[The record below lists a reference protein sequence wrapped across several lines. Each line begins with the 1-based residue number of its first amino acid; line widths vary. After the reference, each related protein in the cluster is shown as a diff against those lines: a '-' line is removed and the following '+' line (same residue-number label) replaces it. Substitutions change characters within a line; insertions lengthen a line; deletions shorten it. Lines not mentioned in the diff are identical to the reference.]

1 MARGRKTG
9 GRKRGTPN
17 RRTIAQQEIAASGLS
32 PLEFLCAVYRDPKQ
46 SMTRRIEA
54 ARCAAPYI
62 HPRISTTEFVPPPK
76 LPDEINRI
84 RISFVDPDGNRVP
97 FRPPPELKNN
107 QTFNSPSE
115 AAG

>member
-9 GRKRGTPN
+9 GRKKGTPN
-17 RRTIAQQEIAASGLS
+17 RRTIAQQEIAASGMS

-54 ARCAAPYI
+54 AKCALPYTQA
-62 HPRISTTEFVPPPK
+62 RISTTEAPPPK
-76 LPDEINRI
+76 PDEVINRI
-84 RISFVDPDGNRVP
+84 RISFVAPDGTRVP
-97 FRPPPELKNN
+97 FRPPPELENN
-107 QTFNSPSE
+107 QIFNSPSE

>member
-17 RRTIAQQEIAASGLS
+17 RRTIAQQEIAASGLL
-32 PLEFLCAVYRDPKQ
+32 PLEFLCSVYRDAKQ

-62 HPRISTTEFVPPPK
+62 HPRISTTEAPPPK
-76 LPDEINRI
+76 PDEVISRI
-84 RISFVDPDGNRVP
+84 RISFVAPDGTLVP

-107 QTFNSPSE
+107 QIFNSPSE
-115 AAG
+115 AAR

>member
-62 HPRISTTEFVPPPK
+62 HPRISTTEFVPPSK
-76 LPDEINRI
+76 PDAVNRI
-84 RISFVDPDGNRVP
+84 RISFVAPDGTRVP
-97 FRPPPELKNN
+97 FKPPPELKNN

-115 AAG
+115 AAR

>member
-17 RRTIAQQEIAASGLS
+17 RRTIAQQEIVASGLS

-54 ARCAAPYI
+54 AKCALPYT
-62 HPRISTTEFVPPPK
+62 HPRISTTEFVAPPK
-76 LPDEINRI
+76 PDEINRI
-84 RISFVDPDGNRVP
+84 RISFVAPDGTRVP
-97 FRPPPELKNN
+97 FRPPPELENN
-107 QTFNSPSE
+107 Q
-115 AAG
+115 

>member
-1 MARGRKTG
+1 MARGFKTG

-46 SMTRRIEA
+46 SMSRRIEA

-62 HPRISTTEFVPPPK
+62 HPRISTTEFVPQPK
-76 LPDEINRI
+76 PHETITCI
-84 RISFVDPDGNRVP
+84 RIGFVEGDGTRVP
-97 FRPPPELKNN
+97 FKPPPELEKN

-115 AAG
+115 AAR